1 MFYGQLLLTSV
12 LTLPYLIMEE
22 ELKEAVSEFSP
33 DPEV

>member
-22 ELKEAVSEFSP
+22 ELKEAVSKFSP